1 MTTRGKITIIISL
14 NGIRVRA
21 AQFCG
26 RERKERSQYGEHEKE
41 YKMSAERKE
50 ELQKELTYLKTV
62 REKEVAD
69 LIKEARGFGDL
80 SENSEY
86 DEAKNEQGKLYSRI
100 AEVEEILLHTVI
112 VDENDA
118 GTNGISI
125 GCRVTVQDVKSGREL
140 PEYKVVGSQE
150 ADPMHRAISEDSP
163 FGKALM
169 GAKEGDEVMVEAPVG
184 AIVYR
189 IVKIER

>member
-1 MTTRGKITIIISL
+1 MVFVCAPRNFAG
-14 NGIRVRA
+14 A
-21 AQFCG
+21 
-26 RERKERSQYGEHEKE
+26 KERNDLNMANMKKE

-86 DEAKNEQGKLYSRI
+86 DEAKIEQGKLYSRI

-125 GCRVTVQDVKSGREL
+125 GCRVIVNNVKSGNKKHNKNKNYIKK
-140 PEYKVVGSQE
+140 PANKKIKYKKTSLSQSLNLKHLNLKKSKKKKPT
-150 ADPMHRAISEDSP
+150 D
-163 FGKALM
+163 FYL
-169 GAKEGDEVMVEAPVG
+169 
-184 AIVYR
+184 
-189 IVKIER
+189 

>member
-1 MTTRGKITIIISL
+1 MTRRNEITIIVSL
-14 NGIRVRA
+14 KWYSCARRTCSVGA
-21 AQFCG
+21 
-26 RERKERSQYGEHEKE
+26 KERNDLNMKKE

-50 ELQKELTYLKTV
+50 ELQNELTYLKTV
-62 REKEVAD
+62 REQEVAE

-100 AEVEEILLHTVI
+100 AEIEDILLHAVI
-112 VDENDA
+112 VDESDA
-118 GTNGISI
+118 GTNAVGI
-125 GCRVTVQDVKSGREL
+125 GCRVTVVDVKSGREM

-150 ADPMHRAISEDSP
+150 ADPMHRAVSEDSP

-169 GAKEGDEVMVEAPVG
+169 GAKEGDEVSVEAPVG
-184 AIVYR
+184 TIAYR

>member
-1 MTTRGKITIIISL
+1 MVYVYASAVCL
-14 NGIRVRA
+14 RA
-21 AQFCG
+21 
-26 RERKERSQYGEHEKE
+26 REERNDLEMANMKKE